1 MMKKTLNLLRRF
13 PIVVGFVG
21 IVLVFSFLSDRF
33 FTVSNF
39 MNVLRQVSI
48 NGIIAFGMTFVIISG
63 GIDLSVGSIFAF
75 SAVVGASVI
84 KSTSTFLGILA
95 AL

>member
-1 MMKKTLNLLRRF
+1 MKKTLSLLRRF

-48 NGIIAFGMTFVIISG
+48 NGIIAFGMTFV
-63 GIDLSVGSIFAF
+63 
-75 SAVVGASVI
+75 
-84 KSTSTFLGILA
+84 
-95 AL
+95 